1 VLASLGADGA
11 ILAADGDVC
20 AATCSVAD
28 RRSTV
33 GAGDCLLA
41 GFLAAGASG
50 QQSLLTAV
58 QWAAA
63 SVALPG
69 SGVPSSAHIALR
81 HPDLIADLDRRG
93 LSILT

>member
-1 VLASLGADGA
+1 
-11 ILAADGDVC
+11 VC
-20 AATCSVAD
+20 PVPD

-50 QQSLLTAV
+50 QQALLTAI

-69 SGVPSSAHIALR
+69 SGVPSSAQIALR
-81 HPDLIADLDRRG
+81 HPDLITDFDRRA